1 MHERL
6 RREIYMVTID
16 ILTELELWE
25 REKSVRK
32 DILLDRKRRERYLR
46 ALMRKNELDIKIK
59 RYENQVRINY

>member
-1 MHERL
+1 
-6 RREIYMVTID
+6 MVTID